1 MLEARVKQ
9 AVVLKKLL
17 DGKPVFLL
25 QLKTKAHGLRV
36 GIARYTRVMQDIFTS
51 MALGHYG
58 QRDADNIL

>member
-36 GIARYTRVMQDIFTS
+36 GIARYTRVIARYIHVNGIRT
-51 MALGHYG
+51 LWPT
-58 QRDADNIL
+58 